1 MNPAAQKL
9 LIEFSKIRPLPPVV
23 IKLSR
28 LLDDTSSTIKQF
40 VEVIEMDPVLVA
52 RLLKIVNSPL
62 YGPIQ
67 KIDSINRAVIYL
79 GIKNI
84 NTIVV
89 TEAVMDL
96 FKQKVNSTS
105 FSRQKLWLHCVAVAV
120 CAKMIAERIFA
131 INGDDAYLS
140 GILHDF
146 GLIIEEQVYPE
157 IFYSICKK
165 ARSISAIRELE
176 QEAFA
181 TDHCELGYL
190 ATQQW
195 AITEPIRQ
203 AIRDQHTLLAEIEP
217 SSVTGILQIAGYLVS
232 QHGYPLLPHIQP
244 EIAEPLLDHI
254 EENHD
259 EYQFLL
265 NDFPEEMAKVQ
276 DLYNEKNL

>member
-1 MNPAAQKL
+1 MNSAPEKL
-9 LIEFSKIRPLPPVV
+9 LFEFSKIRPLPPVV
-23 IKLSR
+23 IELSR
-28 LLDDTSSTIKQF
+28 LLDDASSTIKQF
-40 VEVIEMDPVLVA
+40 VEIIEMDPVLVA

-79 GIKNI
+79 GIKNL

-89 TEAVMDL
+89 TEAVMDI
-96 FKQKVNSTS
+96 FKQKTDTTR
-105 FSRQKLWLHCVAVAV
+105 FSREKLWLHSVAVAV

-146 GLIIEEQVYPE
+146 GLIIEEQIHPE
-157 IFYSICKK
+157 TFYTICKN
-165 ARSISAIRELE
+165 ATSVSTMRALE

-190 ATQQW
+190 ITQQW
-195 AITEPIRQ
+195 TITEPIRE
-203 AIRDQHTLLAEIEP
+203 AIRDQHTPLAEVSP
-217 SSVTGILQIAGYLVS
+217 SSLTGILQIAGYLVS
-232 QHGYPLLPHIQP
+232 QHGYPVLPHINP
-244 EIAEPLLDHI
+244 EITEPLLAHM
-254 EENHD
+254 EENYD
-259 EYQFLL
+259 EYHFLL

-276 DLYNEKNL
+276 DLYNEKS